1 MLVLFS
7 QLIILLIRFFVF
19 LYYACP
25 IFFFFLMI
33 RRPPRS
39 TRTDTLFPYTT
50 LFRSTQG
57 LKVLHGIIDRCKGF
71 PLFISLEAE
80 MFGDPPG
87 RVSEAILGEPVFYL
101 LRCWSRHMAEA
112 EAAARLAQPVFL
124 LGDGY
129 AAGILHGRVV
139 GSGRLSEISSEERR
153 G

>member
-1 MLVLFS
+1 MRISDWSSGVCSSDLVLQDLPSISF
-7 QLIILLIRFFVF
+7 
-19 LYYACP
+19 
-25 IFFFFLMI
+25 
-33 RRPPRS
+33 
-39 TRTDTLFPYTT
+39 D
-50 LFRSTQG
+50 TQG

-129 AAGILHGRVV
+129 AAGILQDRK
-139 GSGRLSEISSEERR
+139 STRLNSSH
-153 G
+153 

>member
-1 MLVLFS
+1 
-7 QLIILLIRFFVF
+7 
-19 LYYACP
+19 
-25 IFFFFLMI
+25 
-33 RRPPRS
+33 
-39 TRTDTLFPYTT
+39 
-50 LFRSTQG
+50 
-57 LKVLHGIIDRCKGF
+57 
-71 PLFISLEAE
+71 

-139 GSGRLSEISSEERR
+139 GSGRPSEIGHLAHVLAHFATSEIDCLLRSEEHTSELQSLMSITYAV
-153 G
+153 